1 MYTVTLDGKLH
12 LAPLSQPQ
20 VGHSWIPA
28 YAFLNRPRKSLMWGL
43 EQGYGLCVL
52 IEDIRI
58 VSLGVYEANCQF

>member
-1 MYTVTLDGKLH
+1 
-12 LAPLSQPQ
+12 
-20 VGHSWIPA
+20 
-28 YAFLNRPRKSLMWGL
+28 MWGL